1 MTLFC
6 LVCISCPA
14 AVQPTCWQPHV
25 SLHENR
31 KSQLKDLPSYV
42 KKCLTIA
49 DWAIRSVTVQS
60 THRQI
65 MFSDPS
71 SPLIEAV
78 PSHPWAKNKCD
89 FGLITGRNRD
99 LSLQRLITDHRQC
112 PLCQEAVDII
122 CPIFEALLKYG
133 IIFACE
139 ESPFQSTRFFCK
151 KDSPSRT
158 QQTSNLSKLLS
169 SPPPSYH
176 HYVAQAAGGPR
187 WSFLF
192 S

>member
-6 LVCISCPA
+6 LICISCPA
-14 AVQPTCWQPHV
+14 AVQPTGWQPHV
-25 SLHENR
+25 SLPENR
-31 KSQLKDLPSYV
+31 NSQLKDLASYV

-49 DWAIRSVTVQS
+49 DWAIRWVRQS
-60 THRQI
+60 THRPI
-65 MFSDPS
+65 MSSDPS
-71 SPLIEAV
+71 SPLIKAL

-89 FGLITGRNRD
+89 FGLITGQGCD
-99 LSLQRLITDHRQC
+99 LSPQRLITDHRQC
-112 PLCQEAVDII
+112 PLCQEAVDSI
-122 CPIFEALLKYG
+122 CAVFEALLKYG
-133 IIFACE
+133 IIVACE
-139 ESPFQSTRFFCK
+139 ESPFKTTRFFCK

-176 HYVAQAAGGPR
+176 HYTAQAAGGPR